1 MTATQL
7 EQHVVPTAE
16 IIAFPTRPPMPAPQE
31 TGQAQVQGQ
40 AQGHAEGHD
49 RLVRALDALNAAL
62 AEQRS
67 AITAWRSAMADL
79 TTSTSGLGDSLGR
92 YRTNLTNLGWGVS
105 SLRAQ
110 ANVLRAWA
118 ETPDPVED
126 E

>member
-1 MTATQL
+1 MTATQP
-7 EQHVVPTAE
+7 ERDVVPTAE
-16 IIAFPTRPPMPAPQE
+16 IIAFPARPPVPAPQE
-31 TGQAQVQGQ
+31 TGHAQVQGQ
-40 AQGHAEGHD
+40 AEGHAEGHD

-79 TTSTSGLGDSLGR
+79 KTSTSELGDSVGR

-105 SLRAQ
+105 SLGAQ

-118 ETPDPVED
+118 ETPEPVEG